1 MRLAARFKRVYGD
14 ARGAAAIYERLIAA
28 TPEDTEALAG
38 LIRSLALVDPAQA
51 EKYESAMPEVTPAG
65 DVDAIETQT
74 VLRTFRSA
82 RVAAGAADGV
92 ARSGRGTGVGGT
104 ARGRGGARKRL
115 AARASSTI

>member
-1 MRLAARFKRVYGD
+1 MYGD